1 MAGTPS
7 IFRFGHEAMSTE
19 FEIFAA
25 GLEED
30 DVRPSAAAA
39 FREVDRI
46 ERILSRFDP
55 GSDVG
60 RINRLRPGES
70 LRIGIETVECLRT
83 AERVRRETAD
93 AFDIRFREAIKR
105 DWTIKPSRGGFE
117 ILSAAESA
125 QPDAAFLP
133 SLDLDLGGIGKGYA
147 LDKAGAVLAEWDVER
162 ALIQAGTSTA
172 LGLGPGPVPGGPEKG
187 WPVGAGGLHP
197 GPGVPRAVLLAGFA
211 LSGSGTEV
219 KGAHIVDPRTGRSAS
234 GHVAAWAAHRSAA
247 VADAL
252 STAFMVMST
261 AEVEAFCGRHP
272 EVWALVVGADGRAA
286 LFNRELL
293 PEAENAEA
301 SS

>member
-25 GLEED
+25 GREED
-30 DVRPSAAAA
+30 DVRPAAAAA

-70 LRIGIETVECLRT
+70 LRIGIETVECLRA
-83 AERVRRETAD
+83 AERIRRETAG
-93 AFDIRFREAIKR
+93 AFDIRFRSAIKR
-105 DWTIKPSRGGFE
+105 DWTVSPSGGGFE
-117 ILSAAESA
+117 FLV
-125 QPDAAFLP
+125 PDEGVGPGEALGA
-133 SLDLDLGGIGKGYA
+133 SIDLDLGGIGKGYA
-147 LDKAGAVLAEWDVER
+147 LEKAGAVLAEWDVER

-187 WPVGAGGLHP
+187 WPVGVGGPDP

-219 KGAHIVDPRTGRSAS
+219 KGAHVLDPRTGRSAG
-234 GHVAAWAAHRSAA
+234 GHAAAWAAHRSAA

-272 EVWALVVGADGRAA
+272 EVWALVVAADGRAT
-286 LFNRELL
+286 LFNRKLL
-293 PEAENAEA
+293 PEAKNIEA